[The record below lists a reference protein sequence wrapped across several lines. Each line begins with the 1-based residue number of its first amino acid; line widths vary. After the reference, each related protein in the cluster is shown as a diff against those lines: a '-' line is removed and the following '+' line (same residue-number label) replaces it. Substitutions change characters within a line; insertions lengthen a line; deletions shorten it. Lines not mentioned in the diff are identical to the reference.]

1 MFLHDSGGKMKI
13 GYARVSTDDQTLDL
27 QIDALK
33 VAGCERIYEEHASG
47 KNTNRPQLDIC
58 LRSMRQGDTLTVWRL
73 DRLGRSL
80 KNLVHVVS
88 SLEDIGVAFESLT
101 EKLDTSS
108 PTGKFTFHLFSALAE
123 FERNIIRE
131 RTNAGLKSARARGR
145 VGGRPQSLTEDE
157 KTMVRLLMA
166 NKENSVTSIAKQFKT
181 STSTIHRIA
190 RSASAPPGS

>member
-1 MFLHDSGGKMKI
+1 MKI

-33 VAGCERIYEEHASG
+33 AAGCERIYEEQASG

-58 LRSMRQGDTLTVWRL
+58 LQSMRQGDTLVVWRL

-80 KNLVHVVS
+80 KDLIQIVSNLEES
-88 SLEDIGVAFESLT
+88 GVAFESLT

-145 VGGRPQSLTEDE
+145 IGGRPQALTEKE
-157 KTMVRLLMA
+157 KAMVRQLMSD
-166 NKENSVTSIAKQFKT
+166 KSNSPAAIAKQFKI
-181 STSTIHRIA
+181 STSTVHRVA
-190 RSASAPPGS
+190 RGK